1 MWRSSDHSDAYRT
14 GFAPLEATMPRTAI
28 ALKYANQNA
37 LLRRKRTMRNLEAL
51 AIFVRIAEMGSF
63 TQAAESLGIQK
74 GRASTI
80 VRQMEAEVGVR
91 LLHRSTRVVQLTE
104 DGRNFHTRA
113 LALLADADALSS
125 MFERTEVP
133 LRGRLR
139 VDLPTEFARTT
150 VVPALPTFME
160 QYPEVELEISS
171 TDRRV
176 DLIQEGMDCVL
187 RVGSIVDETLVARKI
202 GALRMIN
209 AASPA
214 YLDRHGTPKGL
225 EDLLTQGH
233 RLVHYSSTLGSRP
246 FGWEYP
252 DGDGYATLALPGS
265 LSVNNVQ
272 TYHGAGLAGLG
283 LIQAGRPSLLPYLV
297 SGELVE
303 VLPDLRPKPLL
314 VSIVV
319 AHRQNLSRRVR
330 VFAGWLE
337 QVLSSHLDH

>member
-1 MWRSSDHSDAYRT
+1 
-14 GFAPLEATMPRTAI
+14 
-28 ALKYANQNA
+28 
-37 LLRRKRTMRNLEAL
+37 MRNLEAL

-74 GRASTI
+74 GRASNV
-80 VRQMEAEVGVR
+80 VRQMEAQMGAR
-91 LLHRSTRVVQLTE
+91 LLHRSTRMVQMTE
-104 DGRNFHTRA
+104 DGRSFYARA
-113 LALLADADALSS
+113 RALLADAEDLSS
-125 MFERTEVP
+125 MFARSEAP

-160 QYPEVELEISS
+160 KYPDVELEISS

-187 RVGSIVDETLVARKI
+187 RVGGIFDETLVARRI

-214 YLDRHGTPKGL
+214 YLERHGTPRKL
-225 EDLLTQGH
+225 EDLLAQGH
-233 RLVHYSSTLGSRP
+233 RMVHYTPTLGSRP

-272 TYHGAGLAGLG
+272 AYHGAGLAGLG
-283 LIQAGRPSLLPYLV
+283 LIQAGRTSLTPCLI

-303 VLPDLRPKPLL
+303 VLPDLRPEPLP

-319 AHRQNLSRRVR
+319 AHRQNLSHRVR
-330 VFAGWLE
+330 IFVGWLE
-337 QVLSSHLDH
+337 QTLEPHLDR

>member
-1 MWRSSDHSDAYRT
+1 M
-14 GFAPLEATMPRTAI
+14 
-28 ALKYANQNA
+28 K
-37 LLRRKRTMRNLEAL
+37 NLEAL

-74 GRASTI
+74 GRASSI

-91 LLHRSTRVVQLTE
+91 LLHRSTRRVQLTE
-104 DGRNFHTRA
+104 DGRSFHARA

-125 MFERTEVP
+125 MFGQTEAP

-160 QYPEVELEISS
+160 KYPEVELEISS

-176 DLIQEGMDCVL
+176 DLVQEGMDCVL
-187 RVGSIVDETLVARKI
+187 RIGSIVDGTLVARKV

-214 YLDRHGTPKGL
+214 YLRRHGTPRTL
-225 EDLLTQGH
+225 EDLVAQGH
-233 RLVHYSSTLGSRP
+233 RMVHYTSALGRRP
-246 FGWEYP
+246 LGWEYP
-252 DGDGYATLALPGS
+252 DSDGYATLSLPGS

-283 LIQAGRPSLLPYLV
+283 LIQAGHPSLAPYLE
-297 SGELVE
+297 SGEFVE
-303 VLPDLRPKPLL
+303 ILPDLRPEPLV

-330 VFAGWLE
+330 VFADWLE
-337 QVLSSHLDH
+337 QVLSAHLDE